1 MLLFFISGLFIL
13 VYIAWKHSGGVKL
26 LFSGLG
32 NLLCYFAVL
41 VFILS
46 TFTKA
51 MHNHYL
57 KNKS

>member
-13 VYIAWKHSGGVKL
+13 VYIVWKHTGGSKL
-26 LFSGLG
+26 LFSVLG

-41 VFILS
+41 VFIVI

-51 MHNHYL
+51 MHQHYL